1 MAHPRS
7 PYAIPPE
14 QASPAVDDLRSRVY
28 PAPPQD
34 YRTAFQRDRERIVQ
48 ARAFRR
54 LAGKTQVFTSRASD
68 HFRSRLTHTIEV
80 SQIARTVAIAL
91 GLDEDLAETLA
102 LVHDI
107 GHPPFG
113 HAGERALDRCLAR
126 HGLRFDHNL
135 HALRITEHF
144 EQRYAAHRGLNL
156 TLAVREGIV
165 KHSRDYTV
173 ASEPQL
179 AAYFLDQSAPL
190 EAQII
195 DLADEIAYLTAD
207 LDDGVESGLLTIEH
221 IRANIDIVRRC
232 YEVVEADHPGVEECD
247 LFQEALQLMQNTLTE
262 DLIANTRA
270 NLAAA
275 HITTF
280 EGLRA
285 HPARVATFSPAVEA
299 ERRQEK
305 RYLYDTLYTCP
316 ELNREHD
323 KAEEVVTALFNFW
336 MRNPEEL
343 PTGYLDE
350 VPTDGLPRV
359 VADYIAG
366 MTDAYI
372 LQLYAQVKRHPSMLG
387 RKAGV

>member
-1 MAHPRS
+1 MLETHNPLAVTV
-7 PYAIPPE
+7 IE
-14 QASPAVDDLRSRVY
+14 PADPLLSRAF
-28 PAPPQD
+28 PAPGHSHHTP
-34 YRTAFQRDRERIVQ
+34 FQRDRERIVQ

-80 SQIARTVAIAL
+80 AQIARAVAGAL
-91 GLDEDLAETLA
+91 ALNEDLAETLA

-113 HAGERALDRCLAR
+113 HAGERALDRCLQQ

-135 HALRITEHF
+135 HALRICEHF

-165 KHSRDYTV
+165 KHSRDYLEV
-173 ASEPQL
+173 DHPEL
-179 AAYFLDQSAPL
+179 APYFLEQAPPL

-207 LDDGVESGLLTIEH
+207 LDDGVESGLLRIEH
-221 IRANIDIVRRC
+221 ITAHVEILARCFAQVRVDQPDI
-232 YEVVEADHPGVEECD
+232 EAKF
-247 LFQEALQLMQNTLTE
+247 LFNESLQLMQNVLTE
-262 DLIANTRA
+262 DLITNTRR
-270 NLAAA
+270 NLELA
-275 HITTF
+275 
-280 EGLRA
+280 GLGSLAEVRR

-299 ERRQEK
+299 ERLQEK
-305 RYLYDTLYTCP
+305 RYLYETLYTCP
-316 ELNREHD
+316 ELDLEHS
-323 KAEEVVTALFNFW
+323 KAEEVVTSLFNFW
-336 MRNPEEL
+336 MHNPDEL
-343 PTGYLDE
+343 PDGYRE
-350 VPTDGLPRV
+350 EIAIDGLPRV

-372 LQLYAQVKRHPSMLG
+372 LLQYAQVKRHPRLIH
-387 RKAGV
+387 V